1 MSENVHK
8 YKLVALKYCGAPP
21 LDAFMR
27 AGPRG
32 KNEDYC
38 INPILLD
45 MLHTKFFA
53 GNDDS
58 EDPYAHLDF
67 FEEICGT
74 FKLNAYTEEE
84 MRLKLIGQTLSNTS
98 LNWFKACPADT
109 IDTWE
114 KLTASFLMCFY
125 PERKSYGAR
134 RMITNF
140 KNRPGESLA
149 KGYVRF

>member
-1 MSENVHK
+1 MSENAHK
-8 YKLVALKYCGAPP
+8 YKLDALKYCRAPP

-38 INPILLD
+38 INPIPLD
-45 MLHTKFFA
+45 MLHTKKIA
-53 GNDDS
+53 GNHDS
-58 EDPYAHLDF
+58 EEPYAHLDF

-84 MRLKLIGQTLSNTS
+84 MRLKLFGQTLSNKA
-98 LNWFKACPADT
+98 LNWFKACPAGT
-109 IDTWE
+109 IDTLK
-114 KLTASFLMCFY
+114 KLSAAFLVRFY

-134 RMITNF
+134 HMITNF
-140 KNRPGESLA
+140 KNQPGESLI
-149 KGYVRF
+149 KGYIRF